1 MIPVRFTLFRM
12 ALTVAVALAFVMPV
26 EVPGGVVSSVGSLT
40 AHAQTRKKA
49 SRKNSRKRRP
59 RGPVKPE
66 FKDDSSRSAGEN
78 LSSHM
83 DRFFASNTLLYG
95 SFVAIDARTGALLS
109 YSEYSSKGARVKS
122 PGVYTGFPAASV
134 FKIVSTAALLQ
145 GGHVEPSVRVC
156 YTGGAHGLSSSN
168 LVDRRNERSCKTLT
182 QAFAAST
189 NAVFG
194 KLAVKYLTADSLVDM
209 ARRFGFGK
217 TIQVGAKSSIS
228 KILRPEGRLS
238 LARMAAGFSGSLMS
252 PLHGAVI
259 AAIIANDGKWPSE
272 VSVGGS
278 GGGMSMEVISR
289 STALEIGRM
298 MTRVVEQGTG
308 TRHLAGLRTLSGH
321 IPAIKTGSLTSR
333 DGTGIWNNWVVG
345 FYPADAPEIAF
356 AAHVGHRGGGA
367 LKAGQIARYA
377 LETWI
382 RLERARR

>member
-1 MIPVRFTLFRM
+1 MIPVRFTLFRV
-12 ALTVAVALAFVMPV
+12 ALTVAVAIAFAIPV
-26 EVPGGVVSSVGSLT
+26 EVPGGVSSVGSLT
-40 AHAQTRKKA
+40 AQAQTRKKTP
-49 SRKNSRKRRP
+49 RKYSRKRRP

-66 FKDDSSRSAGEN
+66 FQDDSSRSAGEN
-78 LSSHM
+78 LSAHM

-95 SFVAIDARTGALLS
+95 SFVAIDAKTGALLS
-109 YSEYSSKGARVKS
+109 YSEYSRKGTGVKS

-134 FKIVSTAALLQ
+134 FKIVSTAALLE

-156 YTGGAHGLSSSN
+156 YTGGSHGLDSSN
-168 LVDRRNERSCKTLT
+168 LVDRRKERSCKTLT

-217 TIQVGAKSSIS
+217 TIQVGAKSSTS
-228 KILRPEGRLS
+228 KIFRPEGRLS

-252 PLHGAVI
+252 PLHGAVV

-308 TRHLAGLRTLSGH
+308 TRHLAGLRTISGH
-321 IPAIKTGSLTSR
+321 IPAIKTGSLSSR

>member
-1 MIPVRFTLFRM
+1 M